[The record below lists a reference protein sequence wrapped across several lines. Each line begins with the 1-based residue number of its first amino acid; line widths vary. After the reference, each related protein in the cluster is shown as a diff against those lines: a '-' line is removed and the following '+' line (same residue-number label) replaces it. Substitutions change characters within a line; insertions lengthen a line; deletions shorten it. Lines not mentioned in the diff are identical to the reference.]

1 MARPQPAAAIA
12 DLGVGQSEPHEEGHG
27 DGHDIGRSEGL
38 EPDGYLLSVLSEAV
52 AAVEG
57 AGIPYVLMGGIG
69 SAAFGRPRSTHD
81 IDFFVRPESA
91 RPVLEALAAAGFD
104 TEERD
109 PRWLFKGYKHDML
122 VDVIFRSSGDIY
134 LDEEMLARS
143 TVESFGSCRAR
154 VIPPEDLV
162 VIKAVTRRRAR
173 ASSLVRR
180 TRAHRRWR
188 ARLGL
193 PGEPGPPSRDE
204 TCALPAALRH
214 VRRPGRP
221 VAAREG
227 ALRRCGRGVTG
238 PRARTPPRGHDDDR

>member
-69 SAAFGRPRSTHD
+69 SAAFGRARSNPD

-162 VIKAVTRRRAR
+162 VIKAVTADEHVPHHWYDALGLIGGGELDWDYLVSRAR
-173 ASSLVRR
+173 RHGTRRVLSLLLY
-180 TRAHRRWR
+180 AMSDD
-188 ARLGL
+188 LGV
-193 PGEPGPPSRDE
+193 PW
-204 TCALPAALRH
+204 
-214 VRRPGRP
+214 RP
-221 VAAREG
+221 VK
-227 ALRRCGRGVTG
+227 ALFDAVGVE
-238 PRARTPPRGHDDDR
+238 